1 MLFIRFLLF
10 LSLILSFQ
18 WKAAA
23 QEGSTTTDEVA
34 DSSSIQPSPT
44 PVTADV
50 ITETSIPIL
59 PSPDVAP
66 PSAVIEDAQGPPNSA
81 STPPEVTPEPSP
93 VFVHPV
99 VTPEPTAVPPVTSG
113 ENSGSVKFVD
123 AEWSSQANYPLP
135 LLESAG
141 GMLRTKDGKN
151 LLMVAGGYFDN
162 ADLHTTKEAY
172 VLNVD
177 EEKGVWE
184 RVPDMPRHLT
194 HCAQVLVED
203 RMYLCGGFLSKAP
216 GRSVGSC
223 YMFSYGERKWE
234 TIPKLPLAV
243 GGGGMVYISQLD
255 SLLFSSGM
263 IRQQDEW
270 HGIDSTHSYMLDL
283 KNMGAGWVRKADI
296 PNPRNHMSGVS
307 VLGRYFFVGGQ
318 KGADEESGNQRSV
331 HEYDYSNDKW
341 IEKESIPV
349 PLGHISAS
357 TFQYGRG
364 FITVAGITDG
374 RRPIAKVHY
383 YDAVKNIWSELGFYP
398 RQVQSVVCGPSND
411 AIHCSTGRGFPGD
424 ASQSYFRR
432 LSTE

>member
-66 PSAVIEDAQGPPNSA
+66 PSAVMKDAQGPPNSA

-162 ADLHTTKEAY
+162 ADLHTTKEA
-172 VLNVD
+172 
-177 EEKGVWE
+177 
-184 RVPDMPRHLT
+184 
-194 HCAQVLVED
+194 
-203 RMYLCGGFLSKAP
+203 KAP